1 MRKQLLGVFLPLLVL
16 VLMAAAAETQS
27 TATESASR
35 ATLQKVAVV
44 HGEDG
49 VSVEITGR
57 GQLRPELS
65 AVDSPARLVVD
76 LPATVMATSQSHI
89 GVGSDGVKGVRIGMD
104 GQTPPNTRVVIDLAQ
119 ACRYQLLAAT
129 DNKFTVKLYT
139 AATAAKT
146 TTNSTAVS
154 VANPAVAQVPSPKK
168 ELAMSTP

>member
-27 TATESASR
+27 TATESASH

-44 HGEDG
+44 NGEDG
-49 VSVEITGR
+49 ISVEITGR

-119 ACRYQLLAAT
+119 ACRYQLLPGT
-129 DNKFTVKLYT
+129 DNKFIVKLYT

-146 TTNSTAVS
+146 TTNPAAVS
-154 VANPAVAQVPSPKK
+154 VTN
-168 ELAMSTP
+168 